1 MARLRKLSRFQPS
14 NWMNTPLLSRLL
26 CLVSKPKLILLLS
39 LQFVVCIGGKGS
51 WEKKN
56 SERNWICY
64 GSGYN
69 VHINKR
75 LNNSFLNG
83 SVLLCFWGKRDW
95 KRSYYLD
102 SLYRSDDSQRH
113 FAFIYYKK
121 WMHKNVKKKA
131 KYIFISQECYIIL
144 LPFICK

>member
-1 MARLRKLSRFQPS
+1 MAKLRKLSRFQPS

-83 SVLLCFWGKRDW
+83 SVLLCFEVKETEKEVTILILSIDRMIAKDILH
-95 KRSYYLD
+95 S
-102 SLYRSDDSQRH
+102 S
-113 FAFIYYKK
+113 II
-121 WMHKNVKKKA
+121 KNECTRMLKKKQNT
-131 KYIFISQECYIIL
+131 FL
-144 LPFICK
+144 